1 MSKIAFLFP
10 GQGSQAVG
18 MGIDFYEHSSEAR
31 EIFAQADEILGFNLS
46 RLCFEGPEEELKLTE
61 ITQPALLTVSFIAHT
76 LLGIEPQIAAG
87 HSLGE
92 YSALVAAGSLS
103 FKDGLPLVHKR
114 GKYMQEAVP
123 VGVGAMAAILGASYQ
138 EVEEGIAEVKEGVVE
153 IANWNSQQQIV
164 IAGHKEAVQEALRV
178 IDPPRSVVLPVS
190 APFHSRLM
198 KTAEEKLVHDLDQ
211 TEFRALEFPIVT
223 NVDAEIIHQGS
234 QAREALK
241 RQVSR
246 PVLWY
251 ESMERLKGENIDLFV
266 ELGSGKVLS
275 GLVKRIGR
283 DWSSPLTTLNVQ
295 NSETLKKSREALSG
309 ILRGKEESKF

>member
-18 MGIDFYEHSSEAR
+18 MGIDFYENSSQAR
-31 EIFAQADEILGFNLS
+31 EIFAQADEILGFSLS

-61 ITQPALLTVSFIAHT
+61 ITQPALLTLSFIAHT
-76 LLGIEPQIAAG
+76 LFGIEPQIAAG

-103 FKDGLPLVHKR
+103 FEEALPLVHKR

-138 EVEEGIAEVKEGVVE
+138 EVEEGIAEVKEGIVD

-164 IAGHKEAVQEALRV
+164 IAGHKEAVQEALEV

-198 KTAEEKLVHDLDQ
+198 RTAEERLAHDLNQ
-211 TEFRALEFPIVT
+211 AEFRDLEFPIVT
-223 NVDAEIIHQGS
+223 NVDAKIIHQGS
-234 QAREALK
+234 EAREALK

-251 ESMERLKGENIDLFV
+251 ESMERFKSENIDLFV

-283 DWSSPLTTLNVQ
+283 GWSFPLSVLNVE

-309 ILRGKEESKF
+309 ILGSKKESKF

>member
-10 GQGSQAVG
+10 GQGSQVVG
-18 MGIDFYEHSSEAR
+18 MGIDFYEHSSQAR

-61 ITQPALLTVSFIAHT
+61 ITQPALLTLSFIAHT
-76 LLGIEPQIAAG
+76 LLGIVPQIAAG

-92 YSALVAAGSLS
+92 YSALVAADSLS
-103 FKDGLPLVHKR
+103 FKDALPLVHKR

-123 VGVGAMAAILGASYQ
+123 VGVGAMAAILGASHQ
-138 EVEEGIAEVKEGVVE
+138 EVEAGIAEVKQGVVD

-164 IAGHKEAVQEALRV
+164 IAGHKEAVQEALKV

-211 TEFRALEFPIVT
+211 TEFRALKFPIVT
-223 NVDAEIIHQGS
+223 NVDAKIIHQGS

-275 GLVKRIGR
+275 GLAKRIGR
-283 DWSSPLTTLNVQ
+283 DWSSPLTTLNVE
-295 NSETLKKSREALSG
+295 NSETLNESREALSG
-309 ILRGKEESKF
+309 ILRGKKESKF

>member
-10 GQGSQAVG
+10 GQGSQSVG
-18 MGIDFYEHSSEAR
+18 MGLDFYGHSSQAR

-76 LLGIEPQIAAG
+76 LLGIEPRIAAG

-103 FKDGLPLVHKR
+103 FEDALPLVHKR

-123 VGVGAMAAILGASYQ
+123 VGVGAMAAILGASY
-138 EVEEGIAEVKEGVVE
+138 EEVKEGISKVKEGIVD

-164 IAGHKEAVQEALRV
+164 ISGHKEAVQEALKV

-198 KTAEEKLVHDLDQ
+198 KTAEEKLVQDLDQ

-223 NVDAEIIHQGS
+223 NVNAEIIHQGS

-251 ESMERLKGENIDLFV
+251 ESMERLKAENIDLFL

-283 DWSSPLTTLNVQ
+283 RWSFPLTTLNVE
-295 NSETLKKSREALSG
+295 NSETLKESREILSG
-309 ILRGKEESKF
+309 ILGGKKESKL

>member
-18 MGIDFYEHSSEAR
+18 MGIDFYEHSSQAR
-31 EIFAQADEILGFNLS
+31 EIFTQADKILGFNLS

-103 FKDGLPLVHKR
+103 FKDALPLVHKR

-138 EVEEGIAEVKEGVVE
+138 EVEEGIAEVKQGVVD

-164 IAGHKEAVQEALRV
+164 IAGHKEAVQEALRM

-251 ESMERLKGENIDLFV
+251 ESMERLKGESIDLFV

-283 DWSSPLTTLNVQ
+283 DWSFPLATLNVE

-309 ILRGKEESKF
+309 ILGGKKESKF

>member
-1 MSKIAFLFP
+1 MNKIAFLFP

-18 MGIDFYEHSSEAR
+18 MGKDFYEQSSQAR

-46 RLCFEGPEEELKLTE
+46 RFCIEGPEEKLKLTE
-61 ITQPALLTVSFIAHT
+61 ITQPALLTVSFIAYA
-76 LLGIEPQIAAG
+76 LLGIEPEIAAG

-103 FKDGLPLVHKR
+103 FKDALSLVHKR

-123 VGVGAMAAILGASYQ
+123 VGKGAMAAVLGARYQ
-138 EVEEGIAEVKEGVVE
+138 DVEKGIAEVKEGIVG

-164 IAGHKEAVQEALRV
+164 ISGHKEAVHEALKV
-178 IDPPRSVVLPVS
+178 INAPRSVILPVS
-190 APFHSRLM
+190 APFHSQLM
-198 KTAEEKLVHDLDQ
+198 KTAEKKLSRDLDQ
-211 TEFRALEFPIVT
+211 VEFRNLKFPIVT
-223 NVDAEIIHQGS
+223 NVEVEIIHQGP
-234 QAREALK
+234 QARDALK

-251 ESMERLKGENIDLFV
+251 ESMEELNGANTDVFV

-275 GLVKRIGR
+275 GLIKRIGR
-283 DWSSPLTTLNVQ
+283 DWSSSLTVLNVE
-295 NSETLKKSREALSG
+295 NSETLRKSREALSG
-309 ILRGKEESKF
+309 IL